1 MGQQHGIPTLT
12 PDVRTKLSQSR
23 LSSLA
28 SLVSLRSYGQDQA
41 QSPGR
46 KVAALGLSITS
57 GEIAAGDARSSVCAS
72 SRHSMAMPCVNGVV
86 ASCLPPLTPGQ
97 TPSLHAAARTQKPTC
112 RGVEWALLS
121 CSSRTVCF
129 SCAFLLLFN
138 VLGCRDPIRAPAWH
152 QQLPE
157 LLEPS
162 QGCHSFPWWWLSQ
175 GRETR
180 KTKAGKGRG
189 KA

>member
-1 MGQQHGIPTLT
+1 MLVGMGQQHGIPTLT

-86 ASCLPPLTPGQ
+86 ASCLPPLTQDRP
-97 TPSLHAAARTQKPTC
+97 LFC
-112 RGVEWALLS
+112 M
-121 CSSRTVCF
+121 
-129 SCAFLLLFN
+129 LLLGHRNQPAEVCSGHCFH
-138 VLGCRDPIRAPAWH
+138 VAPAQCAYPVPFSSSSMFWAA
-152 QQLPE
+152 
-157 LLEPS
+157 
-162 QGCHSFPWWWLSQ
+162 
-175 GRETR
+175 ETQ
-180 KTKAGKGRG
+180 
-189 KA
+189 